1 MTRRLS
7 FFARRPWLVRAG
19 LAPEQALIRLQLG
32 SRRPLLLLATLA
44 LATLPAW
51 SQGPLVLHSGESV
64 FTISMRGGT
73 GVRFSGSC
81 LATRSDGTPVGTKL
95 EGMVPAK
102 FEIVGTE
109 LQLAVQNLTAST
121 PPEIRVRGDGV
132 SELDERSAGAPSGSW
147 LEVEISRNGAAIKRQ
162 RTNAPYGVVSLG
174 TQPLPR
180 GSAINTEFHVEGQR
194 FALVALTSETGD
206 IEQQLV
212 PVPFDRVLYSPEG
225 SIVSLTAQK
234 VRVTRLDPVHS
245 DGSLEVMDDGRGG
258 ELQVTI
264 RVNGQPV
271 GSANTSEPFGV
282 ASTTVKVP

>member
-1 MTRRLS
+1 MTKLS
-7 FFARRPWLVRAG
+7 FSACRLGPIRAG
-19 LAPEQALIRLQLG
+19 LAPGQALIPLQRCSAG
-32 SRRPLLLLATLA
+32 YWPLLASLA
-44 LATLPAW
+44 LATFPAW
-51 SQGPLVLHSGESV
+51 GQGSLVLHSGESV
-64 FTISMRGGT
+64 FTISVRGGT

-81 LATRSDGTPVGTKL
+81 LATRSDGAPVGTKL
-95 EGMVPAK
+95 EGIVPAT
-102 FEIVGTE
+102 FEIAGAE
-109 LQLAVQNLTAST
+109 LHLAVQNLTAAT
-121 PPEIRVRGDGV
+121 PPEIRLRNDGV
-132 SELDERSAGAPSGSW
+132 GALDEELAGAASGSW
-147 LEVEISRNGAAIKRQ
+147 LEVEISKNGAAIKRQ
-162 RTNAPYGVVSLG
+162 RTNAPHGVVSLG

-180 GSAINTEFHVEGQR
+180 GSAINTEFHVDGQR
-194 FALVALTSETGD
+194 FALVTLTSETGD

-245 DGSLEVMDDGRGG
+245 DGKLEIMDDGQGG